1 MAAPYIPAPDAAFSA
16 WLSNF
21 ATLIAATPA
30 AYGLLAGDATAI
42 STQDA
47 LFQPAYT
54 LAIDPPTR
62 TSATIADKDAA
73 RATAEATCRPYAIR
87 IRNNAAVS
95 DLLKVGVGVTVP
107 VLVPSPIPAPTSAPV
122 LGLTSAA
129 PLLHTLT
136 YKDTGSSGKNKPFG
150 AIGVE
155 IWRSIGT
162 VVATDPAQCAFNG
175 SVTKSPFHQHFV
187 DANRGKVCTYFARF
201 VTRSGPAGQTQVGPW
216 SASLVSYVI

>member
-16 WLSNF
+16 WLANF
-21 ATLIAATPA
+21 SALIAANPTT
-30 AYGLLAGDATAI
+30 YGLIAGDAAAI
-42 STQDA
+42 SAQDA
-47 LFQPAYT
+47 AFQPAYT

-62 TSATIADKDAA
+62 TSATVAAKDSA
-73 RATAEATCRPYAIR
+73 RATAEATVRPYAIR

-107 VLVPSPIPAPTSAPV
+107 NLVPSPIPAPTSAPV

-129 PLLHTLT
+129 PLIMTLT

-150 AIGVE
+150 SIGVE
-155 IWRSIGT
+155 MWRSIGT
-162 VVATDPAQCAFNG
+162 VVATDPNQCRFNG
-175 SVTKSPFHQHFV
+175 SVTKSPFLQNFV
-187 DANRGKVCTYFARF
+187 DADRGKVCTYFARF
-201 VTRSGPAGQTQVGPW
+201 VTRSGPGGQTQVGPW